1 MRKILIL
8 TSFILPITIL
18 AQTRPM
24 PKKTNEKPVAREN
37 IIKAKK
43 PIPFVYMS
51 MDVEEINQ
59 KKQEKSFNLKFKSF
73 DVKYSDKIHKS
84 VKHLNSIIDVLNFLG
99 EKRWELVAVENG
111 RYFFKNNNLSS
122 YLNK

>member
-24 PKKTNEKPVAREN
+24 PKKTNQKTVAKEN

-73 DVKYSDKIHKS
+73 DVKYSDKIYKS
-84 VKHLNSIIDVLNFLG
+84 VKHLNSVIDVLNFLG

>member
-24 PKKTNEKPVAREN
+24 PKNTNQKTVAKEN

-59 KKQEKSFNLKFKSF
+59 KKQEKSFNLKFNSF
-73 DVKYSDKIHKS
+73 DVRYSDKIYKS
-84 VKHLNSIIDVLNFLG
+84 VKHLNSVIDVLNFLG

>member
-24 PKKTNEKPVAREN
+24 PKKTNQKTVAKEN

-59 KKQEKSFNLKFKSF
+59 KKQEKSFNLKFNSF
-73 DVKYSDKIHKS
+73 DVKYSDKIYKS
-84 VKHLNSIIDVLNFLG
+84 VKHLNSVIDVLNFLG